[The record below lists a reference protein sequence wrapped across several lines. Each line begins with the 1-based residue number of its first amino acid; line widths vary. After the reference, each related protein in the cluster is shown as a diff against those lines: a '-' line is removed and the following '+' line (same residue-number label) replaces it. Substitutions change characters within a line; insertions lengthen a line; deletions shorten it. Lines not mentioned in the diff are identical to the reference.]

1 MAKAEPVVEV
11 EETPVQPIQSKSR
24 LLVLLA
30 FFAVVLLQMIFLAYV
45 LRGFSSYSPPD
56 EAAQG
61 SIPRLTPED
70 PPQRLDLVEY
80 PITEP
85 FMSMVTSDDGISGF
99 TVTAKFTLK
108 HEKSK
113 LSRFTALYEKIK
125 DEIRGEIVTILSS
138 SRIEDL
144 SDPNRTRIKKRI
156 LQKVN
161 EIFAEPQP
169 LIKEVIVVDFR
180 YTPM

>member
-11 EETPVQPIQSKSR
+11 EETPAVPIQSKSR

-30 FFAVVLLQMIFLAYV
+30 FSAVVLLQMIFLAYV
-45 LRGFSSYSPPD
+45 LRGLSSPPPGESQD
-56 EAAQG
+56 
-61 SIPRLTPED
+61 SIPRLLIEE
-70 PPQRLDLVEY
+70 PPRRQDLVEFQ
-80 PITEP
+80 ITEP
-85 FMSMVTSDDGISGF
+85 FTCMVTSDDAISGF
-99 TVTAKFTLK
+99 SVTAKFTLK
-108 HEKSK
+108 HERNKQ
-113 LSRFTALYEKIK
+113 SRFTNLYEKIK

-138 SRIEDL
+138 SRIEEL
-144 SDPNRTRIKKRI
+144 SDPNRTRIRNRI

-180 YTPM
+180 YTPI